1 MSDSAQVMRLPRRAR
16 LPAARTAPALIAMAV
31 LALLVAA
38 CGGSPSSNGSGGS
51 TNSGGSTTSRSTNSQ
66 AVAYAHCM
74 RSHAVPNYPDPVS
87 GQRLPD
93 GLPKVSPQQLGVS
106 PSQFQAAQQACHR
119 LLPSGGGLQQQLA
132 ECMQNQDCSPAVV
145 QQILTADRT
154 LARCMRT
161 HGQPNFPDPTNGG
174 SGDPYF
180 PISSAG
186 ISESASRTPTF
197 MHELNECSRVAGPA
211 AFETFG

>member
-1 MSDSAQVMRLPRRAR
+1 MSGSARVKRRPRRAR
-16 LPAARTAPALIAMAV
+16 PPVARLAAAIIAMAA
-31 LALLVAA
+31 LALLAAA
-38 CGGSPSSNGSGGS
+38 CGGSPSSEGSGGS
-51 TNSGGSTTSRSTNSQ
+51 TNAGGSTTSRSTSSQ

-74 RSHAVPNYPDPVS
+74 RAHAVPNYPDPVS
-87 GQRLPD
+87 GQTLPD
-93 GLPKVSPQQLGVS
+93 GLPKVGPQQLGVS
-106 PSQFQAAQQACHR
+106 ASQFQAALQACHR
-119 LLPSGGGLQQQLA
+119 LLPSGGGLQQQLT

-161 HGQPNFPDPTNGG
+161 HGQPRFPDPTNGG

-197 MHELNECSRVAGPA
+197 THELNECSRVAGPA